1 MCSTDVT
8 FFRDFVTLLAMLSNA
23 NMISFVNF
31 DSMTLS
37 STHSPGAVC
46 VLTSS
51 GGMVSAIEF
60 RGGRIPDLPL
70 VGSGLLS
77 LLLPLTAA
85 AAAGGALCA
94 SSSLRMTSTWWAS
107 EPRDGMPRSALAS
120 ETTLKAAI
128 EEPPASFSLRL
139 MVSTLSTK
147 IPCLARRVVAPAST
161 PCRSPPFLSLALF
174 LSLARLARLTCGFC
188 RTQAHWPFNNSPDQV
203 GPMKEGCKSSA

>member
-1 MCSTDVT
+1 MEGGELPPYLTM
-8 FFRDFVTLLAMLSNA
+8 A
-23 NMISFVNF
+23 
-31 DSMTLS
+31 LS

-128 EEPPASFSLRL
+128 EEPCDTQIPRSGERAREEGADL
-139 MVSTLSTK
+139 VSE
-147 IPCLARRVVAPAST
+147 PERRG
-161 PCRSPPFLSLALF
+161 LI
-174 LSLARLARLTCGFC
+174 
-188 RTQAHWPFNNSPDQV
+188 W
-203 GPMKEGCKSSA
+203 